1 MLLKDSNI
9 KLALK
14 NIFLPKR
21 KNCVVLEPHMGLG
34 DSLIN
39 IGLVKTIAE
48 RGSDSIF
55 YYACL
60 PIYFH
65 SISWAL
71 SGLSNVYPLVVNSG
85 REARQYAEFKNAI
98 YLPIGIDDVDIH
110 RFDEFFYSQHQV
122 PFSLRWELAKTP
134 AGPNSELLFATLNP
148 DNRPYMLVCNKDSS
162 GESHQLSLPNE
173 SDFLVIHV
181 HPATDNIYDWMRLV
195 LSAQQIHTIDTAFI
209 HFVENTLDPD
219 AAKKLYFHRIR
230 KSPTEFTR
238 RLPWQEVLY

>member
-1 MLLKDSNI
+1 MFLKDSNI
-9 KLALK
+9 KLAFK
-14 NIFLPKR
+14 NLFLPKR

-48 RGSDSIF
+48 REPGSIF

-85 REARQYAEFKNAI
+85 REARQYAEFKNAR
-98 YLPIGIDDVDIH
+98 YLPIGIDNVDIL

-134 AGPNSELLFATLNP
+134 AGINSEALFTALNP
-148 DNRPYMLVCNKDSS
+148 KNLPYVLVCNKDSS
-162 GESHQLSLPNE
+162 GDSHQLNFLNE
-173 SDFLVIHV
+173 SDLLVINV
-181 HPATDNIYDWMRLV
+181 HPATNNIYDWMGLV
-195 LSAQQIHTIDTAFI
+195 LKAQEIHTIDTAFI
-209 HFVENTLDPD
+209 HFIENTLDPD
-219 AAKKLYFHRIR
+219 TVKKLYFHRIR

>member
-1 MLLKDSNI
+1 M
-9 KLALK
+9 KLAFK
-14 NIFLPKR
+14 NLFLPKR

-48 RGSDSIF
+48 REPGSIF

-60 PIYFH
+60 PMYFH

-71 SGLSNVYPLVVNSG
+71 SGLCNVYPLAVSSG

-98 YLPIGIDDVDIH
+98 YLPIGIDDVDIR
-110 RFDEFFYSQHQV
+110 RFDEFFYAQHKV
-122 PFSLRWELAKTP
+122 PFSVRWKLAKTP
-134 AGPNSELLFATLNP
+134 AGLNSEPLFAILNP
-148 DNRPYMLVCNKDSS
+148 QNQPYILVCNKDSS
-162 GESHQLSLPNE
+162 GESHQLNFLNA
-173 SDFLVIHV
+173 FNLLVINV
-181 HPATDNIYDWMRLV
+181 HPATNNIYDWMRLV
-195 LSAQQIHTIDTAFI
+195 LGAQEVHTIDTAFI
-209 HFVENTLDPD
+209 HFVENTLDSD
-219 AAKKLYFHRIR
+219 TTKKLYFHRIR